1 MTRQDF
7 RFFHPLRVRWAEVDM
22 QKIVFNAH
30 YLMYFDTAITDYWCA
45 LALPYEEAM
54 QQLGGDLYV
63 KKASIEYHGS
73 AHFDDRIDV
82 ALKCTRIGNSS
93 MVFSGAIFRDDERLI
108 TGELIYVFADPLTQ
122 KAQSVPDA
130 LRNVLMRFEEGAS
143 MGNIRV
149 GPWAEL
155 GPDAAKVRT
164 EVFVQE
170 QGIPM
175 DMEWDEADHTALHAV
190 AYNGLGQ
197 AVATGRL
204 LNHTLRVSKVGRMA
218 VNRVLRGSHLGR
230 DILHAL
236 MQAAR
241 DRGDT
246 EIVLHA
252 QRSAQGFYGR
262 AGFSPVG
269 EPFDEVGIPHIE
281 MSKRL

>member
-1 MTRQDF
+1 MGRGG
-7 RFFHPLRVRWAEVDM
+7 
-22 QKIVFNAH
+22 
-30 YLMYFDTAITDYWCA
+30 
-45 LALPYEEAM
+45 PYGAAC
-54 QQLGGDLYV
+54 GG
-63 KKASIEYHGS
+63 
-73 AHFDDRIDV
+73 
-82 ALKCTRIGNSS
+82 
-93 MVFSGAIFRDDERLI
+93 
-108 TGELIYVFADPLTQ
+108 
-122 KAQSVPDA
+122 
-130 LRNVLMRFEEGAS
+130 
-143 MGNIRV
+143 
-149 GPWAEL
+149 
-155 GPDAAKVRT
+155 
-164 EVFVQE
+164 
-170 QGIPM
+170 
-175 DMEWDEADHTALHAV
+175 
-190 AYNGLGQ
+190 YNGLGQ